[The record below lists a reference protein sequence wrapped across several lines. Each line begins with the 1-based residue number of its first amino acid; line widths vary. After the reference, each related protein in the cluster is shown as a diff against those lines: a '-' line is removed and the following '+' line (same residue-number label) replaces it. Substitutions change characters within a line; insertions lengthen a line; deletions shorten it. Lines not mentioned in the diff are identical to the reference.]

1 MEDNTISYNTDKI
14 KPFYALKIFE
24 RGKKIDPSGKK
35 TIHLSLGEPATSLPK
50 ELINTVEKKLL
61 KKKIGYTEAIG
72 LLELR
77 RSIVKHYFIRYK
89 IKIKLEQV
97 AITSGASASILLA
110 VLSLFKKGDTL
121 ALVAPGYPCYAN
133 ILKAFDI
140 KIFTIHTNIED
151 DFNIKVSQIETLPKK
166 VKGIILA
173 SPSNPT
179 GAKIN
184 RKLLEKINKICVKKN
199 ITIISDE
206 IYQGIDY
213 EENSKEESLLSY
225 NSNGVVINSFSKYF
239 LMTGWRLGWIISN
252 EKHIQDISKLAMN
265 LYLSPSSISQYT
277 ALETFKYYSYFDN
290 VVQSYIKK
298 RNFLKSRLSE
308 IGFKKFFIPQGAF
321 YFYID
326 VSNFTKD
333 SYSFCKKMVEDI
345 NITVAPGI
353 DFDNKKGNSFIRIS
367 FAGSEKDLKKAL
379 NKIEKWL

>member
-1 MEDNTISYNTDKI
+1 
-14 KPFYALKIFE
+14 
-24 RGKKIDPSGKK
+24 
-35 TIHLSLGEPATSLPK
+35 
-50 ELINTVEKKLL
+50 
-61 KKKIGYTEAIG
+61 
-72 LLELR
+72 
-77 RSIVKHYFIRYK
+77 
-89 IKIKLEQV
+89 
-97 AITSGASASILLA
+97 
-110 VLSLFKKGDTL
+110 
-121 ALVAPGYPCYAN
+121 
-133 ILKAFDI
+133 
-140 KIFTIHTNIED
+140 
-151 DFNIKVSQIETLPKK
+151 
-166 VKGIILA
+166 
-173 SPSNPT
+173 
-179 GAKIN
+179 
-184 RKLLEKINKICVKKN
+184 
-199 ITIISDE
+199 
-206 IYQGIDY
+206 
-213 EENSKEESLLSY
+213 
-225 NSNGVVINSFSKYF
+225 
-239 LMTGWRLGWIISN
+239 MTGWRLGWIISN